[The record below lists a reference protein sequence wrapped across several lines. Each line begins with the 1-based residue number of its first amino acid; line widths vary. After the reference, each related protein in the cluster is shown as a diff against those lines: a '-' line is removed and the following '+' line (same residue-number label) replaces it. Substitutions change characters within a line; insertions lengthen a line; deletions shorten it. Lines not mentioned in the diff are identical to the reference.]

1 LSLDLREET
10 KQMKNPGADSKLFEE
25 FTSQLLNCGAGMRFR
40 ARGASMSPAIRD
52 GEIVQITHV
61 IVSKLRKDDIV
72 LTKSKY
78 GFRLHRIVYADHAND
93 FFITRGDCG
102 QQDDPPLC
110 GSQILGLAR
119 AKEVRVGRIN
129 VQAQFRGI
137 IGWLLRCAARG
148 QHVFINRISRVES
161 TSMIARVFAI
171 ACILLLAAGVVDAQV
186 ALDSTSSSSATFTA
200 TGANSFNFNHVT
212 TTTANRVLVVGVSLN
227 ITRVPTAKVTGIT
240 YGGTA
245 LTSLGSQNDSANT
258 QRVEMWYLLA
268 PASGTASVVV
278 TVNLPTAGT
287 VGVVAG
293 ASTFT
298 DVDQTVPLGSFVSSS
313 GAAAGYSQL
322 NVPSVVNGMVLDTLS
337 INGNETITVSTP
349 QTAEWNLT
357 SAANATGV
365 TGSGSIWAGAP
376 SLPFSET
383 FSANSNW
390 SIGAISINPSTA
402 DIAVTTSVNDVEFGQ
417 NSTYTITVTNNGPSA
432 ANNVTLTDTFA
443 DTNLSLVSYTPSAGT
458 TCTLST
464 TINCT
469 LPTPLASGATAT
481 LAVTVSTSAAG
492 YYPNTAKISDS
503 GTPPDP
509 NTGNNSY
516 VAVAPVLDVVCSAT
530 APGAGGTLGGVINT
544 YYPGSATV
552 AAGATSIPVGTKNG
566 AGTIAKGSELLVIQ
580 MQNATI
586 STSNTVAYGNGYTGA
601 GFTAVN
607 GAGNYEYVIATG
619 PVAAGSVPIQGAG
632 ANAGLVFSYTA
643 SAATSTQGVSTYQ
656 VVLVPQYSSAT
667 LSSTLTAAPWN
678 GATGGILALDL
689 SGALTLNGAT
699 VSVNGLGFRGGA
711 GLSLEGENGAA
722 DTDYEFA
729 APATYTTPAPPAL
742 ANTVGADGSK
752 GEGIAGTPLWVQNGT
767 VVLNTGSGYPSGTAG
782 ADGSMGRG
790 APGTAGGG
798 ATDGAPSVAGENND
812 NAGGGGGGNG
822 GAGGFGGN
830 TYGNNLSTGGEGGV
844 AFPSTVDRLTMGGGG
859 GGGSNNY
866 YQEPEDSSGGNG
878 GGIIF
883 IRAGSLSG
891 TATLTANGAAAYTGT
906 SSNAGG
912 GGGAGGTIVVVTAT
926 GGETGLTLQANGG
939 TGGGNQ
945 GCTACGTQTFLEGR
959 IGPGAGG
966 GGGAVFTSSVSG
978 VPTISVA
985 GGANGFTM
993 DTTATP
999 VPYGATSGALGTSM
1013 TTATPTQVTGIQ
1025 SSAVCSHGDLAITK
1039 THGGGN
1045 LTLGTTATYTLG
1057 ISNVSP
1063 LGTITGT
1070 TTVTD
1075 TIPTG
1080 LTPTAAAGTG
1090 WTCTISGQ
1098 LVTCTRSGN
1107 LAPGASYPNITIN
1120 VSVLQ
1125 TAPSTVVNTAT
1136 VSNAGDLD
1144 PLNNTATD
1152 TATVV
1157 ASSDMAIVKT
1167 GAPNPVAQGA
1177 ALTYTLTVTNNG
1189 PSNATN
1195 VTVTDT
1201 LPSGV
1206 TYGSYTTTQGS
1217 CTYTSATATLT
1228 CSLGAMNSG
1237 ATATITI
1244 ATTPQTPEVVSNTA
1258 TVTATQPDPNSANN
1272 SSTQS
1277 ETITYPTAVA
1287 LESFAAGIGT
1297 DKTGARHVVL
1307 TWKTGGEARNLGFN
1321 VYHEL
1326 NGNRVRVNSS
1336 LIAGSALLM
1345 NGALPRHASK
1355 SYAWI
1360 DSSPATAGAIYWLED
1375 VDVNGIRTMHGPISV
1390 ATGISGADE
1399 SVVAETRTFSQLS
1412 RLQLSG
1418 VQQSRIVESVAAPSA
1433 TTNAQMQRQFA
1444 LAASPAVKIFVQHEG
1459 WYRITQ
1465 PQLIQAG
1472 LDPNVDPS
1480 TLHLYAE
1487 AMEQP
1492 MQITRATPG
1501 AGGFGPQAAINFYG
1515 TGIDTVFSG
1524 TRVYWLVG
1532 GEGKG
1537 ARVPLLPMSEGS
1549 NQPPASFSTAVELRQ
1564 HTTYFAALLTQDGQ
1578 NFFGSLVST
1587 TPIEQTIN
1595 VPHVATNST
1604 QNAYFEISLQGI
1616 ITGFPHDVSIA
1627 LNGSNI
1633 GDVVFTGQ
1641 EKGHFSGWLPSG
1653 LLQQG
1658 VNTIT
1663 LTAQNGDY
1671 DTSLVDFI
1679 RITYPHTYVADSDQL
1694 KFTARA
1700 GEQIFLS
1707 GFTAQP
1713 TVLDITDPEQPV
1725 QLTPRVISNS
1735 GNYSA
1740 AMQIPW
1746 TTTNT
1751 ANLALH
1757 TLLAVGS
1764 DRVRSPVA
1772 LRANRPSHWHSA
1784 QNGADIAMITYDGFA
1799 VALDPLVRAH
1809 EQEGKSS
1816 AVVPVSALYDEF
1828 NFGEHSPYAIR
1839 EFLQSATQNWTQ
1851 PPRYLLL
1858 NGRASFDPRNY
1869 LGFGQLDLVP
1879 TDIFPSSALMT
1890 ASDDWFSDFSN
1901 IGMPT
1906 IATGRIPATTLD
1918 EDTTAIQ
1925 KIAGYEEHLQ
1935 SGAWISS
1942 VLMVADRDDAE
1953 SFTQDSNT
1961 VQAQLPATVQPS
1973 EIFVGTLGTTTAQQ
1987 ELINGINSGQVLVNY
2002 LGHGSE
2008 EQWSGSDIFDNNS
2021 VAALT
2026 NQSQLPVFL
2035 IMDCLNGFFQDVYA
2049 QSLGVTL
2056 LLAPN
2061 GGAVA
2066 VLASSGLNQAPPQT
2080 HLDQLVVENAFK
2092 KNATLGDSILKAKS
2106 QINDADVR
2114 RTFNLLGDPAMQIK
2128 QPAANSR

>member
-1 LSLDLREET
+1 MTDCA
-10 KQMKNPGADSKLFEE
+10 ADSILFEE
-25 FTSQLLNCGAGMRFR
+25 LMRDLLKRGRAVRFL
-40 ARGASMSPAIRD
+40 AQGCSMSPAIRD
-52 GEIVQITHV
+52 GEMVQITPV

-78 GFRLHRIVYADHAND
+78 GFRLHRIVSADHAND
-93 FFITRGDCG
+93 VFVTRGDCG
-102 QQDDPPLC
+102 QQNDPALT

-129 VQAQFRGI
+129 VRAQFRGV
-137 IGWLLRCAARG
+137 IGWLLRCAAHG
-148 QHVFINRISRVES
+148 QSAFINRLSRTGS
-161 TSMIARVFAI
+161 ASMIAKILAI
-171 ACILLLAAGVVDAQV
+171 ACVLLVAASTVKAQV

-200 TGANSFNFNHVT
+200 SGANSFNFNHVT
-212 TTTANRVLVVGVSLN
+212 TTTANRLLLVGVSMN
-227 ITRVPTAKVTGIT
+227 ITAVATAKVTGVT
-240 YGGTA
+240 YGGSP
-245 LTSLGSQNDSANT
+245 LTLVGSQNDTANT

-268 PASGTASVVV
+268 PASGTQSVVV
-278 TVNLPTAGT
+278 SVNLPTAGT

-293 ASTFT
+293 ATTFT
-298 DVDQTVPLGSFVSSS
+298 DVDQTVPLGTFVSAS

-337 INGNETITVSTP
+337 INGNETITVP
-349 QTAEWNLT
+349 AWQTSEWNRT
-357 SAANATGV
+357 SAVNANGA

-376 SLPFSET
+376 SLPYSET

-390 SIGAISINPSTA
+390 SMGAVSINPSTA

-417 NSTYTITVTNNGPSA
+417 NSTYTITVSNNGPSA

-469 LPTPLASGATAT
+469 LPTPFASGATAT
-481 LAVTVSTSAAG
+481 LTVTVSTSAAG
-492 YYPNTAKISDS
+492 YYPNTATITDS

-516 VAVAPVLDVVCSAT
+516 VAVAPVLDVVCSTT
-530 APGAGGTLGGVINT
+530 APGAGGNLTGVINS
-544 YYPGSATV
+544 YFPGKSSV
-552 AAGATSIPVGTKNG
+552 VAGATSIPLGTEVGN
-566 AGTIAKGSELLVIQ
+566 GTIAKGTELLVIQ
-580 MQNATI
+580 MQNASI

-619 PVAAGSVPIQGAG
+619 PVAGGSVPIQGAG

-643 SAATSTQGVSTYQ
+643 AAASATQGASTYQ
-656 VVLVPQYSSAT
+656 VVLVPQYSTAT
-667 LSSTLTAAPWN
+667 LTSTLTAAAWN
-678 GATGGILALDL
+678 GSTGGILALDL

-711 GLSLEGENGAA
+711 GLSLKGENGAA
-722 DTDYEFA
+722 NTDYEFE
-729 APATYTTPAPPAL
+729 APATYTTPTPPAL
-742 ANTVGADGSK
+742 ATTAGADGSK
-752 GEGIAGTPLWVQNGT
+752 GEGIAGTPLWVQNGAA
-767 VVLNTGSGYPSGTAG
+767 VLNTASGYPSGTAG
-782 ADGSMGRG
+782 TDGSMGRG

-798 ATDGAPSVAGENND
+798 ATDGAPTVAGENND

-912 GGGAGGTIVVVTAT
+912 GGGAGGTIVVVTAS

-966 GGGAVFTSSVSG
+966 GGGAVYTSSVSG

-993 DTTATP
+993 DATTTP
-999 VPYGATSGALGTSM
+999 VPYGATSGASGTSM
-1013 TTATPTQVTGIQ
+1013 TTATLTQVTGIQ

-1098 LVTCTRSGN
+1098 LVTCTRATTLGV
-1107 LAPGASYPNITIN
+1107 GASFPNITIN

-1157 ASSDMAIVKT
+1157 ASCAVTVTKS

-1177 ALTYTLTVTNNG
+1177 HLTYTITVQNGG
-1189 PSNATN
+1189 PSNSAS
-1195 VTVTDT
+1195 VTVTDP
-1201 LPSGV
+1201 LPAGV
-1206 TYGSYTTTQGS
+1206 TYSSYTSTQGS
-1217 CTYTSATATLT
+1217 CTYASATTTVT
-1228 CSLGAMNSG
+1228 CALGQINNG
-1237 ATATITI
+1237 AGATITI
-1244 ATTPQTPEVVSNTA
+1244 ITTAGAPGVVSNTA
-1258 TVTATQPDPNSANN
+1258 TVTATGSTNPSA
-1272 SSTQS
+1272 TATD
-1277 ETITYPTAVA
+1277 TITYPTAIS
-1287 LESFAAGIGT
+1287 LHSFAAGVGK
-1297 DKTGARHVVL
+1297 DATGASHVVL
-1307 TWKTGGEARNLGFN
+1307 SWKTGGEARNLGFN
-1321 VYHEL
+1321 VYREL

-1345 NGALPRHASK
+1345 NGALPKHGAK

-1360 DSSPATAGAIYWLED
+1360 DASTTSAGASYWLED
-1375 VDVNGIRTMHGPISV
+1375 VDVNGVRTMHGPIS
-1390 ATGISGADE
+1390 ASAGMGAADE
-1399 SVVAETRTFSQLS
+1399 SSAAETQTLSQLS
-1412 RLQLSG
+1412 QLQLSHG
-1418 VQQSRIVESVAAPSA
+1418 EASRIVESVAAPSA
-1433 TTNAQMQRQFA
+1433 ITNTQMQRQFE
-1444 LAASPAVKIFVQHEG
+1444 LAANPAVKIFVQHEG

-1465 PQLIQAG
+1465 PQLIEAG

-1480 TLHLYAE
+1480 SLHLYAE

-1492 MQITRATPG
+1492 MQITGSRQG

-1524 TRVYWLVG
+1524 TRVYWLVAG
-1532 GEGKG
+1532 AGKG
-1537 ARVPLLPMSEGS
+1537 ASVPVLPISSGS
-1549 NQPPASFSTAVELRQ
+1549 NQPPASFLTAAELRQ
-1564 HTTYFAALLTQDGQ
+1564 HTTYFAALRTQDGQ
-1578 NFFGSLVST
+1578 NFFGALVST
-1587 TPIEQTIN
+1587 APIEQTID
-1595 VPHVATNST
+1595 VPHLATNST
-1604 QNAYFEISLQGI
+1604 ESAYFEIGLQGI
-1616 ITGFPHDVSIA
+1616 ITGVPHDVTVA

-1641 EKGHFSGWLPSG
+1641 EKGHFSVSLPSG
-1653 LLQQG
+1653 VLQPG
-1658 VNTIT
+1658 TNTVT
-1663 LTAQNGDY
+1663 LTSEDGDY
-1671 DTSLVDFI
+1671 DTSLVEFI
-1679 RITYPHTYVADSDQL
+1679 RITYPHTYVADSDEL
-1694 KFTARA
+1694 KFAGRA
-1700 GEQIFLS
+1700 GEEISLY
-1707 GFTAQP
+1707 GFTALP
-1713 TVLDITDPEQPV
+1713 TVLDITDPAQPV
-1725 QLTPRVISNS
+1725 QITPRITGNS
-1735 GNYSA
+1735 GNYSVA
-1740 AMQIPW
+1740 IQVPW
-1746 TTTNT
+1746 TTTNA
-1751 ANLALH
+1751 ANPALH

-1764 DRVRSPVA
+1764 DRIASPVG
-1772 LRANRPSHWHSA
+1772 LRANRPSHWHSV

-1799 VALDPLVRAH
+1799 GALDALVRAH
-1809 EQEGKSS
+1809 ERDGKSS
-1816 AVVPVSALYDEF
+1816 VVVPVSALYDEF

-1839 EFLQSATQNWTQ
+1839 EFLQAATQNWKN

-1869 LGFGQLDLVP
+1869 LGFGHLDLVP
-1879 TDIFPSSALMT
+1879 TDIFPSSELMT

-1901 IGMPT
+1901 TGMPT
-1906 IATGRIPATTLD
+1906 IATGRIPAATLD
-1918 EDTTAIQ
+1918 EDKTVIQ
-1925 KIAGYEEHLQ
+1925 KIAGYEQ
-1935 SGAWISS
+1935 QAQPGTWTTSA
-1942 VLMVADRDDAE
+1942 LMVADGNDAE
-1953 SFTQDSNT
+1953 SFTQDSNI
-1961 VQAQLPATVQPS
+1961 VQAQLPATVQPTD
-1973 EIFVGTLGTTTAQQ
+1973 IFVGALGTAAAQQ
-1987 ELINGINSGQVLVNY
+1987 QLINGINSGQLLVNY

-2008 EQWSGSDIFDNNS
+2008 DQWSGSDIFDTNS

-2080 HLDQLVVENAFK
+2080 RLDQLVVENAFQ
-2092 KNATLGDSILKAKS
+2092 KNSTIGDSILKAKS
-2106 QINDADVR
+2106 QITDVDVR
-2114 RTFNLLGDPAMQIK
+2114 QTFNLLGDPAMQLK
-2128 QPAANSR
+2128 